1 MRLRVSRYDQIS
13 ALPDALPKQVRD
25 GRLSPGKE
33 RVMSTETLSRY
44 ERLPTDGTA
53 SMVEIP
59 QYGMHVM
66 LAVWAAA
73 ALPMALLAWLVA
85 PALADRLTGDG
96 NMPMV
101 KALLLCLTGG
111 PDLAVRAARRT
122 ALARA
127 AHVSLVDDS
136 PSPLASLSK
145 QPAERPLRRKAVA
158 DSDPA
163 HRGSHGRG
171 RRPMGDRSG

>member
-1 MRLRVSRYDQIS
+1 
-13 ALPDALPKQVRD
+13 
-25 GRLSPGKE
+25 
-33 RVMSTETLSRY
+33 MSTETLSRY

-59 QYGMHVM
+59 QYGMQVM

-73 ALPMALLAWLVA
+73 ALPMALLAGLVA

-96 NMPMV
+96 NVPMV

-127 AHVSLVDDS
+127 AHVF
-136 PSPLASLSK
+136 A
-145 QPAERPLRRKAVA
+145 
-158 DSDPA
+158 
-163 HRGSHGRG
+163 G
-171 RRPMGDRSG
+171 RRLAKPSGFALQAARGAAAAAESCG

>member
-1 MRLRVSRYDQIS
+1 VAEEGY
-13 ALPDALPKQVRD
+13 K
-25 GRLSPGKE
+25 
-33 RVMSTETLSRY
+33 
-44 ERLPTDGTA
+44 RLPTDGTA

-73 ALPMALLAWLVA
+73 VLPMVLLAWLVA

-96 NMPMV
+96 NVPMV

-163 HRGSHGRG
+163 HRGIHGRG
-171 RRPMGDRSG
+171 RRPMGDSPDDRDFSVFLDSNPGHAFLNGAWIFTLVV